1 LHAVSSAHS
10 PYFAAY
16 FAFLRVAGMTGAQKD
31 SKFLSE
37 KIARCPE
44 KIAGIAMLSH

>member
-1 LHAVSSAHS
+1 VC
-10 PYFAAY
+10 
-16 FAFLRVAGMTGAQKD
+16 FAFLRVAAVIGAQKK